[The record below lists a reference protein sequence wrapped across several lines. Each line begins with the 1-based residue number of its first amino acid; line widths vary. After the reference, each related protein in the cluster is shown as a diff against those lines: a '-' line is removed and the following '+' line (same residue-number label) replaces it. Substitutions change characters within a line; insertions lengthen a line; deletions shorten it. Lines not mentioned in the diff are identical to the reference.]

1 MWPRSAG
8 KKNRGRPFRAQ
19 PRFRPAENSPRDLW
33 PVYFFFF
40 LEPRKRVSPTIVIG
54 AATSKPAYSNCSS
67 QNAVF
72 EPTHWIE
79 DCGRLTGAEVIEIFI
94 SIPFKHIDEPVA
106 ENLGRKKLWTSIAQE
121 MGF

>member
-8 KKNRGRPFRAQ
+8 KKIVDAHFVPSPGLGLRRTRREICGRFT
-19 PRFRPAENSPRDLW
+19 
-33 PVYFFFF
+33 FFFL